1 MREKHTLV
9 PSAEKTYNL
18 YEERED
24 AESVPSAGKHAPV
37 PSAGK
42 TYADAKRGKANDL
55 YQEREDAKPV
65 PSAGK
70 PVETKSRLIFI
81 LLLTG

>member
-1 MREKHTLV
+1 MKNVLSVRNAAGSKRGIR
-9 PSAEKTYNL
+9 AKRGKT
-18 YEERED
+18 RTG
-24 AESVPSAGKHAPV
+24 AKRR
-37 PSAGK
+37 K

-65 PSAGK
+65 LSAGK
-70 PVETKSRLIFI
+70 HVETKSRLIFI